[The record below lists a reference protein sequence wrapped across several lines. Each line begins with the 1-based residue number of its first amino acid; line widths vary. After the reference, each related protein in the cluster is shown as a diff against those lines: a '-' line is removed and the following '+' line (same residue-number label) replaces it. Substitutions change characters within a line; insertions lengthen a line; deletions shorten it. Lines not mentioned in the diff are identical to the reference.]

1 MMTSDPTTTT
11 ACDRHPE
18 RPSVAACQDCT
29 VPLCGLCEV
38 DVPSVGSLCVECAQ
52 RRAGLHHRP
61 LKVHEALPPTPPSV
75 DQFIGP
81 ASRTVRHLE
90 ERASQLDPPQ
100 LIGGLT
106 ERLGQASLDREGAGD
121 VHDDDREGSDGIDR
135 LQDLAR
141 ADAPTH
147 RRRWWPGSKR

>member
-1 MMTSDPTTTT
+1 MMQTDPTPTT

-18 RPSVAACQDCT
+18 RPAVTACQDCT

-61 LKVHEALPPTPPSV
+61 LKVHETRPPAPPSV
-75 DQFIGP
+75 DLFVGP

-90 ERASQLDPPQ
+90 ERASEHAPHD

-106 ERLGQASLDREGAGD
+106 ERLGQASLDRGSAGG
-121 VHDDDREGSDGIDR
+121 DDDPETSDGIDR

-141 ADAPTH
+141 AEAPTR
-147 RRRWWPGSKR
+147 RRRWWRAKKP

>member
-1 MMTSDPTTTT
+1 MTTSDPPTTK

-18 RPSVAACQDCT
+18 RPAVAACQDCR

-61 LKVHEALPPTPPSV
+61 LKVHETLPPTPPSV
-75 DQFIGP
+75 DLLVGP
-81 ASRTVRHLE
+81 ASRTVRHVG
-90 ERASQLDPPQ
+90 ERASQHAPHD
-100 LIGGLT
+100 LISGLT

-121 VHDDDREGSDGIDR
+121 DEREGSDGIDR

-141 ADAPTH
+141 AEAPTR
-147 RRRWWPGSKR
+147 RRRWRRAPKG

>member
-1 MMTSDPTTTT
+1 MTSDPATTT

-18 RPSVAACQDCT
+18 RPAVAACQDCT

-61 LKVHEALPPTPPSV
+61 LKVHETPPPAPPNV
-75 DQFIGP
+75 DLLVGP

-90 ERASQLDPPQ
+90 ELASEQPPHD
-100 LIGGLT
+100 LISGLT
-106 ERLGQASLDREGAGD
+106 ERLGQASLDREGAVD
-121 VHDDDREGSDGIDR
+121 EDRESSDGIDR

-141 ADAPTH
+141 AEAPTH
-147 RRRWWPGSKR
+147 RRRWWRAKKP